1 LRDSRPKTDAELIR
15 AVQAG
20 SYPAMGA
27 LYQRYLPAVWRYIS
41 TRVDADHHAV
51 EDIVSET
58 FLGAVGGLKELN
70 PDGGSFYSW
79 LMGVAR
85 HKLGDWRRRQRLR
98 RTVPS
103 DQAGPVDPA
112 ADADPRAVA
121 EAAEADAAVTE
132 ALMAL
137 ADEERLVLEWKYITE
152 LTVLEIA
159 ARLGKTPKAVEALL
173 YRARKAFRT
182 RHRKLS
188 ASD

>member
-1 LRDSRPKTDAELIR
+1 
-15 AVQAG
+15 
-20 SYPAMGA
+20 MGA
-27 LYQRYLPAVWRYIS
+27 LYQRYLSAVWQYIY
-41 TRVDADHHAV
+41 TRVDGDRHAA

-58 FLGAVGGLKELN
+58 FLGAVRGLKELN
-70 PDGGSFYSW
+70 PDGGSFYGW

-98 RTVPS
+98 RTVPT
-103 DQAGPVDPA
+103 DEGGPVDPA
-112 ADADPRAVA
+112 ADADPRAAAESAETDAAVA
-121 EAAEADAAVTE
+121 EALTG
-132 ALMAL
+132 L
-137 ADEERLVLEWKYITE
+137 ADDERLVLEWKYITE
-152 LTVLEIA
+152 LTVREIA